1 VFLDAVQTFNHRIP
15 AYSRRQAMDWSLV
28 LLSQEIESV
37 IDYAEE
43 GGGWGLLVAPEDYER
58 ALAAIRLYRAE
69 NRRWLWRREMF
80 RPGLVFDWA
89 ALGWVLLVLFFF
101 WISGEYPAVK
111 NTGAVDSTVVWQQ
124 PWRLF
129 TAVWLHA
136 DAAHLGTN
144 ATIGLVLLGL
154 ALGGWGTGA
163 GLLAAYLAGVG
174 GNVLAVV
181 LSRMPHHSLGASGMV
196 MGALG
201 LLAAQSLAVGSLG
214 PRPIRSAV
222 MGLAAGLMLFVLMG
236 LTPGTD
242 IVAHLGGFLGGLI
255 LGTFLTLIPQPAQRT
270 GLNLACGLV
279 FVLLVVWPW
288 WLAFVQASQRGG

>member
-1 VFLDAVQTFNHRIP
+1 MSAVQTFNHRIP
-15 AYSRRQAMDWSLV
+15 AASRRQAMDWSLV

-37 IDYAEE
+37 IDDAEE
-43 GGGWGLLVAPEDYER
+43 SGGWGLIVAPEDYER
-58 ALAAIRLYRAE
+58 AVAAIRLYQAE
-69 NRRWLWRREMF
+69 NRRWLWRREVF

-89 ALGWVLLVLFFF
+89 ALGWVLLLGFFF
-101 WISGEYPAVK
+101 WISGEYPQVRSA
-111 NTGAVDSTVVWQQ
+111 GAVDGALVWQQ

-136 DAAHLGTN
+136 DVAHLGAN

-181 LSRMPHHSLGASGMV
+181 LSRMPHHSLGASGRV

-201 LLAAQSLAVGSLG
+201 LLATQSLAFGGLG
-214 PRPIRSAV
+214 PRPIRTAV
-222 MGLAAGLMLFVLMG
+222 IGLVAGLMLFVLMG

-242 IVAHLGGFLGGLI
+242 IIAHLGGFLGGLI
-255 LGTFLTLIPQPAQRT
+255 LGIFLGLIPRTAQRM
-270 GLNLACGLV
+270 GLNLVCGLV

-288 WLAFVQASQRGG
+288 WLAFVQASQPSG